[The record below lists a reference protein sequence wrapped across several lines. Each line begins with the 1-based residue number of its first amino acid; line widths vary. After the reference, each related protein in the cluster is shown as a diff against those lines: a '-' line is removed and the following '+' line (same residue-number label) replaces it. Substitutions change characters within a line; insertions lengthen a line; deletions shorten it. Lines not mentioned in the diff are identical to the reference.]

1 MVKVICEQQL
11 QWEVAMNSTFTGPAI
26 AASALFASMLAGCSS
41 YPWDRGESRSGSGQ
55 GSSSAQGGTESGT
68 SATRSDCAQFHQLE
82 SRRTPS
88 TQQELVDQNL
98 SGMSP
103 EERER
108 HMKMMREKCGSTDG
122 KY

>member
-1 MVKVICEQQL
+1 MK
-11 QWEVAMNSTFTGPAI
+11 STCTGRAL
-26 AASALFASMLAGCSS
+26 AASVLFASLLAGCSS
-41 YPWDRGESRSGSGQ
+41 YPWQRGESGP
-55 GSSSAQGGTESGT
+55 GSSSTQAGTESGA
-68 SATRSDCAQFHQLE
+68 SATRFDCAQFQQLE

-108 HMKMMREKCGSTDG
+108 HMKMMREKCGSRGSPADS